1 MIAAA
6 TLLFAYLLGAVPMS
20 VGVSV
25 LSGGVDPRTAGSRNP
40 GATNVARLNGWRAGG
55 IALALD
61 LAKGLVPT
69 LLALSLG
76 GPTLAAFA
84 GILAVVGHC
93 FPVYLA
99 FRGGKGV
106 ATAAGVI
113 LALAPTVM
121 LIAAAV
127 WGVVFALGRRSS
139 LAALAAALA
148 LPLLCWFLG
157 TGVTWVALAITAV
170 VIVRHRPNIERL
182 IAGREQKLL

>member
-1 MIAAA
+1 MIAAV
-6 TLLFAYLLGAVPMS
+6 TLFFAYLLGALPMS

-61 LAKGLVPT
+61 ITKGLAPT
-69 LLALSLG
+69 LIALSVG

-84 GILAVVGHC
+84 GILTVVGHC

-106 ATAAGVI
+106 ATAAGVF

-121 LIAAAV
+121 LLAAAI
-127 WGVVFALGRRSS
+127 WGVVFAIGRRSS
-139 LAALAAALA
+139 LAALIAAAAL
-148 LPLLCWFLG
+148 PILCWALG
-157 TGVTWVALAITAV
+157 TGITWVALAITAV
-170 VIVRHRPNIERL
+170 VIARHRPNIERL
-182 IAGREQKLL
+182 LAGREQKLL